1 MSSDSINS
9 LQKYKKVGD
18 LMAHKHIFCTFASMK
33 TFQGSFLRAIVS
45 IIGGIL
51 LVEYRMDTLHW
62 LTVAI
67 GGLFFLSGAVSCIH
81 YWLER
86 KRVQKALSTY
96 EPDGTQIRPKMPFV
110 PIVGVGSLILGGI
123 LAAMPDTFLSGVAI
137 VLAAI
142 LILGALNQL
151 IALGQARQYSTIPA
165 FFWLLPLVTL
175 CVGVF
180 ILVKPM
186 ETMATPLL
194 IIGWCM
200 MFYGVVECLNAIK
213 IYKIR
218 RAFEKAEEARI
229 SEGQKMIN
237 DTEDAVI
244 IEEKE

>member
-1 MSSDSINS
+1 
-9 LQKYKKVGD
+9 
-18 LMAHKHIFCTFASMK
+18 MAHNHIFCTFASMK
-33 TFQGSFLRAIVS
+33 TIQGPILRAIVS

-67 GGLFFLSGAVSCIH
+67 GGLFFLSGAVSCIN

-86 KRVQKALSTY
+86 KRVQKALTTF
-96 EPDGTQIRPKMPFV
+96 EANDTQIRPRMPFV
-110 PIVGVGSLILGGI
+110 PIVGIGSLILGGI

-151 IALGQARQYSTIPA
+151 IALGQARRYSSLPL
-165 FFWLLPLVTL
+165 FFWVLPLITL
-175 CVGVF
+175 SVGIF

-194 IIGWCM
+194 LIGWCM
-200 MFYGVVECLNAIK
+200 IFYGIVECLNAVK
-213 IYKIR
+213 IYKMR
-218 RAFEKAEEARI
+218 RAYEKAEEARI
-229 SEGQKMIN
+229 IEGQKMMN
-237 DTEDAVI
+237 DAEDAEV
-244 IEEKE
+244 IEENA